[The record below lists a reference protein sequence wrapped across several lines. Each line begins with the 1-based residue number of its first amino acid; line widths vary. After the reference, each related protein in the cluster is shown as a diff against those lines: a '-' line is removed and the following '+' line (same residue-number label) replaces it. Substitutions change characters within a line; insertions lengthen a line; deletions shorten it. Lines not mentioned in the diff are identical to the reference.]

1 MNFIERPINNS
12 VQQHLLNQQHPAWI
26 ANLVAR
32 RLHSSTEAD
41 VLLNAALSG
50 LTNPNDLPDM
60 STAVMLLMN
69 AIKKQKQ
76 IICVVDYDTDGISSG
91 AILQEGLSALGAKVS
106 VMVTNRHED
115 GYGFSAGACNK
126 VLALNPLPDLLIT
139 ADLGSSDGIQIAR
152 LQNEYQAHG
161 QYIEI
166 IVTDHHHISTAT
178 PPKTAD
184 AFINPHRTDIE
195 HGYHH
200 PICGA
205 MVAWN
210 LVAALRGQLKAD
222 YKVTQLLDLA
232 AIATVGD
239 MVNLSD
245 PINRAVVKHGLTL
258 INQRQRPAWQLL
270 AEQLGNDSP
279 MREDTIGFQI
289 SPRINALSRMG
300 DDGHTALKWLTT
312 HDMRVAQQSWLI
324 MNQNNDDRKD
334 EQALCESLALEQAEQ
349 QVAENRFIIIAHVPE
364 ASHGVVGLAAGR
376 IAMTTGRPAIVF
388 SDTDKGQL
396 TGSARSILGYDI
408 RDLLERAQDLTG
420 LLSKYGGHAAAA
432 GLTLNCHADLAPFTK
447 TLNQLIELDFAQQAP
462 EPTVYHDGELPA
474 ELTQLQGLQKL
485 YQLAPFGQGF
495 AQPSF
500 MLMAKIDNCRV
511 MGKSGQHAKLNLSVN
526 NQMLEA
532 VWFNTN
538 RIPNVGETH
547 RFVLTLGE
555 NNFRG
560 KTTLQ
565 AMVQASEQFVD

>member
-1 MNFIERPINNS
+1 MNFIERPVNAH
-12 VQQHLLNQQHPAWI
+12 VAQHLLNQQHPAWM
-26 ANLVAR
+26 ATLVAR
-32 RLHSSTEAD
+32 RLQTTDEAD
-41 VLLNAALSG
+41 ALLAAALSG
-50 LTNPNDLPDM
+50 LTNPNKLPDM
-60 STAVMLLMN
+60 ATAVSLLTQ
-69 AIKKQKQ
+69 AIDAHKR
-76 IICVVDYDTDGISSG
+76 IVCVVDYDTDGISSG
-91 AILQEGLSALGAKVS
+91 AILQEGLSALGATVS

-115 GYGFSAGACNK
+115 GYGFSAGACDK
-126 VLALNPLPDLLIT
+126 LLALTPLPDLLIT
-139 ADLGSSDGIQIAR
+139 ADLGSSDGIQIER
-152 LQNEYQAHG
+152 LQNVCQERGHP
-161 QYIEI
+161 ISV
-166 IVTDHHHISTAT
+166 IVTDHHHISATT

-184 AFINPHRTDIE
+184 AFINPHRSDVE
-195 HGYHH
+195 HDYHH

-210 LVAALRGQLKAD
+210 LVAALRSARKAD
-222 YKVTQLLDLA
+222 YKVTELLDLA

-245 PINRAVVKHGLTL
+245 PINRAVVKHGLAL
-258 INQRQRPAWQLL
+258 INRRQRHAWQLL

-312 HDMRVAQQSWLI
+312 QEMRVAQQSWVI

-334 EQALCESLALEQAEQ
+334 EQALCETLALEQAQQ
-349 QVAENRFIIIAHVPE
+349 QVADNRFIIIAHVPE

-376 IAMTTGRPAIVF
+376 IAMTTGRPAIVL

-408 RDLLERAQDLTG
+408 RDLLERAQNLTG
-420 LLSKYGGHAAAA
+420 LMSKYGGHAAAA
-432 GLTLNCHADLAPFTK
+432 GLTLNNHADLAPFAQA
-447 TLNQLIELDFAQQAP
+447 LNQLIEIDFAQQAP
-462 EPTVYHDGELPA
+462 EPTVYHDGELPN

-500 MLMAKIDNCRV
+500 MLVAEIASVRV
-511 MGKSGQHAKLNLSVN
+511 MGKSGQHAKLGLTVN
-526 NQMLEA
+526 NQTLEA
-532 VWFNTN
+532 VWFNAN
-538 RIPNVGETH
+538 RIPNAGETH

-565 AMVQASEQFVD
+565 AMVQAGVVV